1 MKEVYQNEEDTN
13 VVGDTLEGMVREGAR
28 RMLAAALEE
37 EVSAFLGRDPLRAGR
52 GVPRIQETVIIQA
65 GS

>member
-1 MKEVYQNEEDTN
+1 MREVYQNEEDGN
-13 VVGDTLEGMVREGAR
+13 VVDDTLEGMVREGAR

-37 EVSAFLGRDPLRAGR
+37 EVSAWAGIAMSEGRSSADTG
-52 GVPRIQETVIIQA
+52 TVIIQA